1 MNKEKPKQIWL
12 ERVTV
17 TVIFILLWQLLTLF
31 FPPVVVPGVDLVA
44 AKMAQI
50 LTDAE
55 GWAAIL
61 LTARRLALGLFL
73 GIGFGAVFGILFGT
87 FPRVERIFSPLIR
100 ILQTVPPVCWV
111 VLALV
116 WFGFNDK
123 PCIFIVITSTLPTVT
138 INLAQGVRQ
147 IDRKLIEMAKMYQ
160 FSNWQTFR
168 HVIIPS
174 IMPYIYSALDI
185 VISGGWKIAVMAEV
199 LTTSTGIGG
208 AINTARLNIEP
219 ETLIAWAVIL
229 VLLCYLTQWLLM
241 KVFLHRR
248 RELI

>member
-1 MNKEKPKQIWL
+1 MNKIKQKQIL
-12 ERVTV
+12 VERVAV
-17 TVIFILLWQLLTLF
+17 TVVILSVWQLLTLF
-31 FPPVVVPGVDLVA
+31 FPPIVLPGVDLVIKKIFELITTGDSWLTA
-44 AKMAQI
+44 A
-50 LTDAE
+50 
-55 GWAAIL
+55 
-61 LTARRLALGLFL
+61 LTARRLLVGLL
-73 GIGFGAVFGILFGT
+73 AGIGIGATLGILFGT
-87 FPRVERIFSPLIR
+87 FQRMERIFMPIVR

-116 WFGFNDK
+116 WFGFNDM
-123 PCIFIVITSTLPTVT
+123 PCIFIVVTSTLPTVT

-147 IDRKLIEMAKMYQ
+147 IDKKLIEMAQMYH
-160 FSNWQTFR
+160 FSRWQTFR
-168 HVIIPS
+168 HVILPS

-229 VLLCYLTQWLLM
+229 VLLCYLTQWLLTAA
-241 KVFLHRR
+241 FLRR
-248 RELI
+248 K